1 MKTLIRWNVGAWA
14 VLVLV
19 ASAVMVCGL
28 VDSFSFLGRPPSF
41 VEGHRLVL
49 LGALAFAV
57 AAVWAGV
64 MRQPLWVVIPTAL
77 PAAVVGGLAVQLPD
91 SGFAHLAGLLLVP
104 LAVTTMLMAIPA
116 ETSVKPLRPGAP
128 ALAVAPV
135 ERSGP
140 AAVAAGPDD
149 FQ

>member
-1 MKTLIRWNVGAWA
+1 MSSSNMKTLVRWNVGAWA

-49 LGALAFAV
+49 LGALAFAA

-116 ETSVKPLRPGAP
+116 ETY
-128 ALAVAPV
+128 V
-135 ERSGP
+135 EPTSRRAGSGGG
-140 AAVAAGPDD
+140 GPS
-149 FQ
+149 